1 MISNPTPQREL
12 RGHMP
17 QRPTPRAAATG
28 EHHAQLAGR
37 LTFRDRWLARMLH
50 EHKVLTT
57 AQIVE
62 LCYPTMR
69 AANHRLLDLFK
80 WRVVDRFQP
89 FVSSGTAPMHYVLD
103 VAGAVA
109 LAYEDGLD
117 PKQLSYRHEDAIG
130 IAHSLRLAHTVGVN
144 GFFTALVARSRLPGA
159 NGRLTAWWSEL
170 RCGRLFGD
178 MVRPDAY
185 GRWHEDNHQIEFFL
199 EFDFGTEDLGRLA
212 SKLYGYEK
220 LAAATGITTPIL
232 VWLPSNRRETGARRA
247 LANVLS
253 QLDRPS
259 LVPVATSA
267 ADLVGVADANNP
279 AVHRWLPAVDT
290 SSRRPGRLRLAEL
303 AQVWPQLDTPAA
315 HPPPAP
321 PPQRSPD
328 TELTAPNP
336 LPPRPSNNRFRTG
349 GEP

>member
-1 MISNPTPQREL
+1 MITNPTPQREL

-17 QRPTPRAAATG
+17 QRPTLRAAATG
-28 EHHAQLAGR
+28 QHHAQLAGR
-37 LTFRDRWLARMLH
+37 LTVRDRWLARILR

-57 AQIVE
+57 SQIVE

-69 AANHRLLDLFK
+69 AANHRLLNLFK

-117 PKQLSYRHEDAIG
+117 PKRLSYRHEDAIG

-144 GFFTALVARSRLPGA
+144 GFFTALVACSHGPDPD
-159 NGRLTAWWSEL
+159 GRLTSWWSEL

-185 GRWHEDNHQIEFFL
+185 GRWHEDGHQIEFFL

-212 SKLYGYEK
+212 RKLYGYEK
-220 LAAATGITTPIL
+220 LATATGITTPIL
-232 VWLPSNRRETGARRA
+232 VWLQSNRREAGARRA
-247 LANVLS
+247 LADVLS

-267 ADLVGVADANNP
+267 ADLTGVADANNP
-279 AVHRWLPAVDT
+279 AEHRWLPVVDT
-290 SSRRPGRLRLAEL
+290 SSRRPGRLRLSEL
-303 AQVWPQLDTPAA
+303 AHVWPQLDTPAVQS
-315 HPPPAP
+315 PSVFQPR
-321 PPQRSPD
+321 RSPG

-336 LPPRPSNNRFRTG
+336 LPPSPSNNRFRAG